1 VSGSSRPFVHLNFA
15 VDGEGRMSASD
26 GSSLPISTPADWSRV
41 HGLRERYQAVAVG
54 GRTWIRDAP
63 RLDVRRSRLGRQP
76 RRQPDRVVFG
86 GGQPCTFRP
95 AERRTYVVGSR
106 APADEGVVFT
116 YCPDRGLAR
125 PLATL
130 YRHGVGSLLVEGGP
144 TLLRSFLVQGC
155 FDRITAFTAVA
166 DPAASRRAVRAALPE
181 IPDLE
186 PADGASG
193 ALLRWPGGRRRPHA
207 AGPLSP
213 FEDGD
218 GAPARPRARLPTS
231 FGHFTAWAYED
242 PTDGVEHLA
251 LVLGDLGTA
260 PPPLIRIHSECL
272 TGDALG
278 SLRCDCG
285 PQLRLA
291 LSHIAEEGR
300 GALLYLRQ
308 EGRGIGLLNKIRAY
322 ALQERG
328 LDTVEAN
335 EHLGFAADLRDY
347 SVAALMLADLGA
359 REVRLVT
366 NNPFKIEALEGLG
379 IRVVERVGLAVPPSA
394 ENASY
399 LRTKRDKLRHLL
411 H

>member
-1 VSGSSRPFVHLNFA
+1 MLGSPRPFVHLNFA
-15 VDGEGRMSASD
+15 VDNEGRMSAAD
-26 GSSLPISTPADWSRV
+26 GSSLPISTPADWRRV

-63 RLDVRRSRLGRQP
+63 RLDVRRSRLGREP

-95 AERRTYVVGSR
+95 ADRRTYVVGSR

-116 YCPDRGLAR
+116 YCPDRGLAG

-130 YRHGVGSLLVEGGP
+130 HRHGVGSLLVEGGP
-144 TLLRSFLVQGC
+144 TLLRSFLAQSC
-155 FDRITAFTAVA
+155 FDRVTVFTAVA
-166 DPAASRRAVRAALPE
+166 DPGAARRAVRTLLPE
-181 IPDLE
+181 IPELE

-193 ALLRWPGGRRRPHA
+193 ALLRWPGGRGRPPA
-207 AGPLSP
+207 ARPLSGSD
-213 FEDGD
+213 DGREPT
-218 GAPARPRARLPTS
+218 ACPRARLPTS
-231 FGHFTAWAYED
+231 FGPFIAWAFED

-251 LVLGDLGTA
+251 LVLGDLRPA
-260 PPPLIRIHSECL
+260 PPPLVRIHSECL

-291 LSHIAEEGR
+291 LARIAEAGR

-347 SVAALMLADLGA
+347 SIAALMLADLGA
-359 REVRLVT
+359 REVRLAT
-366 NNPFKIEALEGLG
+366 NNPFKIEALERHGV
-379 IRVVERVGLAVPPSA
+379 RVVERVGLAVPPSA
-394 ENASY
+394 ENAGY

>member
-1 VSGSSRPFVHLNFA
+1 VLGSPRPFVHLNFA
-15 VDGEGRMSASD
+15 VDNEGRMSAAD
-26 GSSLPISTPADWSRV
+26 GSSLPISTPADWRRV

-63 RLDVRRSRLGRQP
+63 RLDVRRSRLGREP

-95 AERRTYVVGSR
+95 ADRRTYVVGSR

-116 YCPDRGLAR
+116 YCPDRGLAG

-130 YRHGVGSLLVEGGP
+130 HRHGVGSLLVEGGP
-144 TLLRSFLVQGC
+144 TLLRSFLAQGC
-155 FDRITAFTAVA
+155 FDRVTAFTAVA
-166 DPAASRRAVRAALPE
+166 DPGAARRAVRTLLPE
-181 IPDLE
+181 IPELE

-193 ALLRWPGGRRRPHA
+193 ALLRWPGGRGRPPA
-207 AGPLSP
+207 ARSLSP
-213 FEDGD
+213 SEDGREPT
-218 GAPARPRARLPTS
+218 ACPRARLPTS
-231 FGHFTAWAYED
+231 FGPFIAWAFED

-251 LVLGDLGTA
+251 LVLGDLRPA
-260 PPPLIRIHSECL
+260 PPPLVRIHSECL

-291 LSHIAEEGR
+291 LARIAEAGR

-347 SVAALMLADLGA
+347 SIAALMLADLGA
-359 REVRLVT
+359 REVRLAT
-366 NNPFKIEALEGLG
+366 NNPFKIEALERHGV
-379 IRVVERVGLAVPPSA
+379 RVVERVGLAVPPSA
-394 ENASY
+394 ENAGY